1 MNPNPMPEPTYAA
14 FIGLDWAKETHAV
27 CFKTSPDSD
36 PQLSQ
41 LTQSPEALEKWA
53 AALKERT
60 AGRPVALCLEIKRG
74 ALINALCVHEWI
86 HIYPIN
92 PKTSANYRK
101 ALYPSGQKDDPKD
114 AELLC
119 DFLAKHMGKLK
130 RWLPESPEIQELRTL
145 CEQRDA
151 LVDERTR
158 LSHKLDD
165 ALRQYFPQAVEFA
178 GPSHLP
184 ASWDFLRKWS
194 SLPDLQKARKATI
207 LAFFHAT
214 HVRRGDKLTDTF
226 HERVQAATPLTTA
239 PSVVRPLQLLVVGL
253 CRTLSAL
260 QDLIESFGERIKELY
275 QGHPLCTVTDS
286 FPGAG
291 KVLGPRVLLAVAG
304 APDRFP
310 DAAAWLTTTG
320 IPPVIESSGK
330 SLWTH
335 WRWFAP
341 TFTRQSL
348 HEFAAASISH
358 SAWAGAYYHQMTKIK
373 EKSRAMA
380 IRSLAFKW
388 GRILFACVASGKP
401 YREENYLRCLAS
413 KGSPL
418 PELILSMAR
427 ERQAAEE
434 KQKQKIA
441 GVAV

>member
-1 MNPNPMPEPTYAA
+1 MNQTRRPEPAYAA
-14 FIGLDWAKETHAV
+14 FIGVDWAKETHAI
-27 CFKTSPDSD
+27 CLKATPDS
-36 PQLSQ
+36 PPEPGELA
-41 LTQSPEALEKWA
+41 QSPEALTEWA
-53 AALKERT
+53 TALKART
-60 AGRPVALCLEIKRG
+60 GGRPVALCLEIKRG
-74 ALINALCVHEWI
+74 ALINALCSYEWL

-130 RWLPESPEIQELRTL
+130 RWVPESPEIQELRTL

-194 SLPDLQKARKATI
+194 SLPELQKARKSTI
-207 LAFFHAT
+207 LAFFYAR
-214 HVRRGDKLTDTF
+214 HVRRGDKLTDAF
-226 HERVQAATPLTTA
+226 HERVQAATPLTTQ
-239 PSVVRPLQLLVVGL
+239 PSVVRPLQLLAVGL
-253 CRTLSAL
+253 CKTLSSL
-260 QDLIESFGERIKELY
+260 QDVIESFGERIKELY
-275 QGHPLCTVTDS
+275 QSHPLYAVTDS

-291 KVLGPRVLLAVAG
+291 KVLGPRIMLAVAG
-304 APDRFP
+304 AADRFD
-310 DAAAWLTTTG
+310 DAGEWLTTTG

-330 SLWTH
+330 SQWTH

-358 SAWAGAYYHQMTKIK
+358 CAWAGAYYHHMTRIK
-373 EKSRAMA
+373 EKRRAVA
-380 IRSLAFKW
+380 IRALAFKW
-388 GRILFACVASGKP
+388 GRILFACTSSGKP
-401 YREENYLRCLAS
+401 YRDEDYLRCLSS
-413 KGSPL
+413 KGSHL
-418 PELILSMAR
+418 PELILSLAK
-427 ERQAAEE
+427 ERQAEEE
-434 KQKQKIA
+434 KQSRKKA
-441 GVAV
+441 ETTL